1 MKAILVDDEYYAL
14 QGLKME
20 LESIDGIEVADI
32 FDSGAAMLDRV
43 AEIRPDI
50 IFLDIEMPVM
60 NGLEVFKRLME
71 MGTTANIVF
80 VTAYNHYAVQAFEL
94 HAMDYVVK
102 PAVRERLLKTIERVS
117 YSNRHRA
124 GSRLLIK
131 CFGHF
136 SLLLDGEEI
145 NRSWRTAKAEE
156 LLAYLIC
163 RQGEFVSKE
172 KVAEAL
178 WPEYDSDKSSS
189 NLYLAYYH
197 AKKKTEKLGIKLP
210 IDSVRGKMRLIDEAV
225 NCDFI
230 HYNKLISLLSDKT
243 KKNRINIMEEAVELY
258 TAPPFEDK
266 YYSWLLDYQ
275 QVCESRYTDMLYELT
290 EYYANTQ
297 QNSKK
302 AEYYNK
308 KLSALIE

>member
-1 MKAILVDDEYYAL
+1 MTAI
-14 QGLKME
+14 
-20 LESIDGIEVADI
+20 
-32 FDSGAAMLDRV
+32 R
-43 AEIRPDI
+43 
-50 IFLDIEMPVM
+50 
-60 NGLEVFKRLME
+60 
-71 MGTTANIVF
+71 
-80 VTAYNHYAVQAFEL
+80 
-94 HAMDYVVK
+94 
-102 PAVRERLLKTIERVS
+102 
-117 YSNRHRA
+117 
-124 GSRLLIK
+124 
-131 CFGHF
+131 
-136 SLLLDGEEI
+136 
-145 NRSWRTAKAEE
+145 
-156 LLAYLIC
+156 
-163 RQGEFVSKE
+163 
-172 KVAEAL
+172 
-178 WPEYDSDKSSS
+178 SSS

-210 IDSVRGKMRLIDEAV
+210 IESVRGKMRLIDEAV

-308 KLSALIE
+308 KLSG